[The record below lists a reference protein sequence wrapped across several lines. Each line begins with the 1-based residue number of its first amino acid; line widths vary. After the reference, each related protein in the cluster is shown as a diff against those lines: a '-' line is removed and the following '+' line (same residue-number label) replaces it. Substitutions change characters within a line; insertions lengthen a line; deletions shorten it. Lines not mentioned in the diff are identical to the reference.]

1 VTPSLFAAVAPAPKT
16 APAGAPPSPRGA
28 SAGGEGQDFARLL
41 EGPQD
46 AGAARKGPA
55 RADAPAR
62 QPGKDE
68 APARDELPGAPG
80 EARPATEE
88 SAEAA
93 TAAPAATDE
102 TPGTDSDGE
111 AAASDWPPPGL
122 AWLLQP
128 PEPAPPAPAAGA
140 AVPAPVAGNAGEGEP
155 AAAGKATAPLLPDL
169 AAPASRPLA
178 AAPSP
183 AAEPLPQED
192 AAGEALD
199 TLAGAARHL
208 QALVP
213 ETGPESQA
221 PAFVLPLANPA
232 PVAAHAAALPATPA
246 HLPTPQL
253 GDAGFAEDVG
263 SHVEWLAGQ
272 KISHAVIRVSPQD
285 LGPVEVRLQL
295 DGDRLSADFSSAQAE
310 VRQALEQSLPRLRE
324 MLGQHGFELA
334 HAGVGHGQAGDREA
348 ASQGRQG
355 SGGEANGDE
364 PAATAQPVRMA
375 RRGLLDAYA

>member
-1 VTPSLFAAVAPAPKT
+1 MTPSLFAAVAPAPKT

-128 PEPAPPAPAAGA
+128 PEPAPPADRP
-140 AVPAPVAGNAGEGEP
+140 PSPTP
-155 AAAGKATAPLLPDL
+155 
-169 AAPASRPLA
+169 PASPPGQVGRRRTA
-178 AAPSP
+178 TGARVRREKFAKTKGAHGSPS
-183 AAEPLPQED
+183 
-192 AAGEALD
+192 
-199 TLAGAARHL
+199 R
-208 QALVP
+208 
-213 ETGPESQA
+213 
-221 PAFVLPLANPA
+221 
-232 PVAAHAAALPATPA
+232 
-246 HLPTPQL
+246 
-253 GDAGFAEDVG
+253 
-263 SHVEWLAGQ
+263 
-272 KISHAVIRVSPQD
+272 
-285 LGPVEVRLQL
+285 
-295 DGDRLSADFSSAQAE
+295 SS
-310 VRQALEQSLPRLRE
+310 S
-324 MLGQHGFELA
+324 
-334 HAGVGHGQAGDREA
+334 
-348 ASQGRQG
+348 
-355 SGGEANGDE
+355 
-364 PAATAQPVRMA
+364 
-375 RRGLLDAYA
+375 